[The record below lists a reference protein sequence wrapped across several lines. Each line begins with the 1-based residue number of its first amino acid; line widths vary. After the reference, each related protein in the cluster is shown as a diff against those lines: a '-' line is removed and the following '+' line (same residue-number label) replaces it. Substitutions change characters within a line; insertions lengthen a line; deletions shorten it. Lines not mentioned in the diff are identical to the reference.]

1 MLEDIYDNMEDYF
14 YKEYE
19 KLWKH
24 DLTAPISFKDVL
36 NALTKDELTKIRQ
49 NLDLKGLSALN
60 KSELV
65 NRLGELIPAGIGEAL
80 CHFDRDRYSIFKRMI
95 ARGGYIR
102 ADDMDYKKLNYFREH
117 GLAFTGWMDDEK
129 VLAMPV
135 EIMEAFKDHDTFEY
149 KKIVDRNTLLIKLV
163 KGMLF
168 YYGTVNLDF
177 ITKKLEEYTKEKC
190 DIIDVLRLLF
200 DSTKYYIQIEHTN
213 SGFKD
218 FRVMYETWV
227 NDEQRSREDLPYY
240 NFTKEE
246 LLRAG
251 EDNYIE
257 KTPQINDFSQ
267 YLKSYYDIEYEEID
281 EFLDII
287 NLMINNDE
295 GIGEIIKELQKS
307 FEIDTLEQMQ
317 MISAFIMEI
326 HNNTRLWILKGHKP
340 REIITMQKNPMED
353 KPNII
358 DIKTRKKIGRN
369 DPCPCGSGKKYKK
382 CCGN

>member
-218 FRVMYETWV
+218 FRVMDETWV
-227 NDEQRSREDLPYY
+227 KDEQRSREDLPYY

-246 LLRAG
+246 L
-251 EDNYIE
+251 
-257 KTPQINDFSQ
+257 
-267 YLKSYYDIEYEEID
+267 
-281 EFLDII
+281 
-287 NLMINNDE
+287 
-295 GIGEIIKELQKS
+295 
-307 FEIDTLEQMQ
+307 
-317 MISAFIMEI
+317 
-326 HNNTRLWILKGHKP
+326 
-340 REIITMQKNPMED
+340 
-353 KPNII
+353 
-358 DIKTRKKIGRN
+358 
-369 DPCPCGSGKKYKK
+369 
-382 CCGN
+382 